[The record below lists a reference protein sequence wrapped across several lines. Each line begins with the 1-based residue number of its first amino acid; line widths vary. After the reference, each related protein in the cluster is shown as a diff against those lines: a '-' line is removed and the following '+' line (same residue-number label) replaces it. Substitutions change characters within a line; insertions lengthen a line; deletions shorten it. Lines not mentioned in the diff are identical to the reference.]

1 LRQHFILFLFK
12 NLSVYDNIHRYL
24 IRDIKQSP
32 SVNIFDMLIQGIQI
46 SCIYFSRE
54 RYICGQLFII
64 CMLFSSVI
72 LYSLK
77 TMVEFLFIR
86 AIILLVVSILCATSQ
101 YTCDK
106 NIVPCGCGRAA
117 VGINARIVNGEN
129 SIPDSWPMMVSLR
142 DNSEPSE
149 HICGGTILSELY
161 VLTAAHC
168 VTDRFTGIAV
178 ENISIAAGVHSI
190 SQADQIIRKVDKIIV
205 HPLWKELHRET
216 QYDIAI
222 LQLAEPLDLGLNS
235 SISRTC
241 LPPRQNTRED
251 IMQYPSN
258 GTKLVVI
265 GWGRLGRFGEIPD
278 ILQQVTVRSIHHF
291 DKICANTIGDPSIH
305 FCAGLYEGG
314 KGEK

>member
-1 LRQHFILFLFK
+1 
-12 NLSVYDNIHRYL
+12 
-24 IRDIKQSP
+24 
-32 SVNIFDMLIQGIQI
+32 
-46 SCIYFSRE
+46 
-54 RYICGQLFII
+54 
-64 CMLFSSVI
+64 
-72 LYSLK
+72 
-77 TMVEFLFIR
+77 MVEVLFIR
-86 AIILLVVSILCATSQ
+86 AIVLLIVSALCATLQ

-106 NIVPCGCGRAA
+106 NVVPCGCGRTT

-142 DNSEPSE
+142 DNREPSR
-149 HICGGTILSELY
+149 HICGGTILSESY

-168 VTDRFTGIAV
+168 VTDRFTGITV

-190 SQADQIIRKVDKIIV
+190 SQADQIIRQVDKIII
-205 HPLWKELHRET
+205 HPLWKELYREI

-222 LQLAEPLDLGLNS
+222 LQLADPLDLGPNS

-258 GTKLVVI
+258 GTSLVVI
-265 GWGRLGRFGEIPD
+265 GWGQLETYGEIPD

-291 DKICANTIGDPSIH
+291 DKICANSIHDPSVQ